1 MADLRKK
8 LQNQTN
14 RQVEARAKEVKA
26 FTLSLQKFFSKSV
39 RSILKDLRSGDIRA
53 REASRLLGSIMS
65 NLEAGGLGDIV
76 NQIEEIYA
84 AELRAIMLDF
94 DSTTGRELIIT
105 SSDIEDVEALINF
118 QEQRI
123 YSTVESYVDDTKAT
137 LMQQVIAGSVP
148 DLDEIIDSADGR
160 IAGNIETE
168 LNTALMSY
176 NRALH
181 ANKAEE
187 YGLDL
192 FLYIGPD
199 DKITRPF
206 CSDVLSGDVQG
217 VEPRDAPVYTKDE
230 IESMNNGQ
238 DLPVITSGGGFNCRH
253 HWRPITPELA
263 AKLGYGDR
271 D

>member
-1 MADLRKK
+1 MADLKKK
-8 LQNQTN
+8 LQSQTN
-14 RQVEARAKEVKA
+14 RQVEARAREVEA
-26 FTLSLQKFFSKSV
+26 FTLALQKFFSKNM
-39 RSILKDLRSGDIRA
+39 RSMLKELRAGELKA
-53 REASRLLGSIMS
+53 KQASRLLGSIMS
-65 NLEAGGLGDIV
+65 NLEAGGLGEIV
-76 NQIEEIYA
+76 KGIETIYA
-84 AELRAIMLDF
+84 SELRAIMLDF
-94 DSTTGRELIIT
+94 DSTTGRELIVT
-105 SSDIEDVEALINF
+105 SSDIEDVETLINF

-123 YSTVESYVDDTKAT
+123 YSTIESYVDDTKAT
-137 LMQQVIAGSVP
+137 LMQQVIAGQVP
-148 DLDEIIDSADGR
+148 ELDDIIDTADGR

-181 ANKAEE
+181 VSKAEE

-206 CSDVLSGDVQG
+206 CSDVLSGDVQRI
-217 VEPRDAPVYTKDE
+217 EPRDAPIYTIDE
-230 IESMNNGQ
+230 IESMDNGQ
-238 DLPVITSGGGFNCRH
+238 GLPVITSGGGFNCRH